1 MNLNYLSRKLILS
14 AMLVFIATLFMW
26 RQVIEPQQWLWAML
40 AVVIPYIAAHA
51 IQAYKGGGYAKC
63 VDVIGFWNRIKA
75 LFDTPFLMALMTLLV
90 SSLFLYAG
98 KIPADI
104 WFVLTSAIAGAYN
117 IGNVLTKS

>member
-1 MNLNYLSRKLILS
+1 MSINYLSRKLILS
-14 AMLVFIATLFMW
+14 VALVFIATLFMW

-51 IQAYKGGGYAKC
+51 IQAAKGGGYSKR
-63 VDVIGFWNRIKA
+63 VDVIGFWKRIKA
-75 LFDTPFLMALMTLLV
+75 LFDTPFLMALLTLLV

-104 WFVLTSAIAGAYN
+104 WFILTSAIAGAYN
-117 IGNVLTKS
+117 IGNAIAK